1 MHIMKKSV
9 VVFAV
14 CVFFLLFPAFAGAED
29 FKALLSEANT
39 LFRSAEKDFMSGKFD
54 SAWESVQKAKE
65 TIALAKESD
74 PSNTQVTSLERRID
88 QLAEKIAKRKEAAGA
103 KAGGAAGTSGEAAPP
118 ARLPAT
124 ATRYLRESDRPL
136 AQIESMLGSQREKY
150 TPESLV
156 RRVKEQLRTVEKNIG
171 KLLDEYGEFK
181 EHPEVVARIQKMEA
195 AQQELA
201 TLEKTAAESA
211 AAEEKAKARSEAE
224 SGEWLRKLRPYVA
237 SKSRMDDASY
247 LDPEKE
253 MLSYAGFDITPEE
266 LAKRHR
272 IHGEAAALLE
282 EYKNAGVKE
291 PLDLLVETE
300 KEIELRLGQFSS
312 ALRNL
317 GNSALGDARTQLDWG
332 KKFIEENM
340 PKAKKGEDFHL
351 LGRDVLARIQ
361 SSIDSAAV
369 FLPADDEGLS
379 AARSDMETLTKE
391 ADALRELRV
400 EKIRM
405 LPDRFSGPDE
415 AEIRAA
421 AEEAVLKEHP
431 ETSLLRM
438 NIISAEWK
446 NDWRFQEGA
455 DRIVRLV
462 MTRQVSVQAAV
473 KKGDDVLL
481 LTVGVYSRSLPDW
494 SWGPLKG
501 YVMFTDKM
509 LEENVEK

>member
-1 MHIMKKSV
+1 MKKSV

-39 LFRSAEKDFMSGKFD
+39 LFRSADKDFMSGKFD

-65 TIALAKESD
+65 TVALAKEAD
-74 PSNTQVTSLERRID
+74 PSNSQVTSLERRID
-88 QLAEKIAKRKEAAGA
+88 QLAEKIAKRKEAAGV

-124 ATRYLRESDRPL
+124 AMRYLRESDRPL

-156 RRVKEQLRTVEKNIG
+156 RRVKEQLRTVEKNVG

-181 EHPEVVARIQKMEA
+181 EHPEVVARIQKMEV

-211 AAEEKAKARSEAE
+211 AAEEKTKARGEAE

-291 PLDLLVETE
+291 PLDLLLETE

-317 GNSALGDARTQLDWG
+317 GNSALGGARTQLDWG
-332 KKFIEENM
+332 KKLIEENM

-379 AARSDMETLTKE
+379 AARSDMETLMKE

-421 AEEAVLKEHP
+421 AEEGVLKEHP

-462 MTRQVSVQAAV
+462 MTRQVSVQAAL

>member
-1 MHIMKKSV
+1 MKNSG

-14 CVFFLLFPAFAGAED
+14 CVFFLLFPAFAGAAD
-29 FKALLSEANT
+29 VKALLGEANT
-39 LFRSAEKDFMSGKFD
+39 LFRSADKDFMSGKFD
-54 SAWESVQKAKE
+54 TAWESVQKAKE
-65 TIALAKESD
+65 TISLAKEAD
-74 PSNTQVTSLERRID
+74 PSNSQVVSLERRID

-103 KAGGAAGTSGEAAPP
+103 KTGAAGAGASGEAPP

-136 AQIESMLGSQREKY
+136 AQIESMLGAQREKY

-156 RRVKEQLRTVEKNIG
+156 RRVKEQLQTVEQNIG

-181 EHPEVVARIQKMEA
+181 DHPEVVARIRKMEA

-201 TLEKTAAESA
+201 TLEKTAEESA
-211 AAEEKAKARSEAE
+211 AAEAEAKAGREAE

-237 SKSRMDDASY
+237 SKSRMDDAPY

-266 LAKRHR
+266 LAKRHG

-282 EYKNAGVKE
+282 EYRSAGVKE
-291 PLDLLVETE
+291 PLDLLAETE
-300 KEIELRLGQFSS
+300 KEIESRLGQFSS

-332 KKFIEENM
+332 KKFIEENV
-340 PKAKKGEDFHL
+340 PKAQKGEDFNL

-369 FLPADDEGLS
+369 FLPAEDEGLS

-421 AEEAVLKEHP
+421 AEEAVVKEHP
-431 ETSLLRM
+431 GTSLLRM

-473 KKGDDVLL
+473 KKGSDVLL

>member
-1 MHIMKKSV
+1 MKKNG
-9 VVFAV
+9 FFLIAV
-14 CVFFLLFPAFAGAED
+14 CILLLIIPVFAGAAD
-29 FKALLSEANT
+29 VKTLLSEANT
-39 LFRSAEKDFMSGKFD
+39 LFRSADKDFMSGKFD
-54 SAWESVQKAKE
+54 TAWDFVQKAKE
-65 TIALAKESD
+65 TIALAKEAD
-74 PSNTQVTSLERRID
+74 PSNSQVTSLERRID
-88 QLAEKIAKRKEAAGA
+88 QLAEKIAKRKEASGT
-103 KAGGAAGTSGEAAPP
+103 KVGGAAGASGEVAP

-136 AQIESMLGSQREKY
+136 SQIESVLGSQREKY

-156 RRVKEQLRTVEKNIG
+156 RRVKEQLQIVEQNIG
-171 KLLDEYGEFK
+171 KLLAEYGEFK
-181 EHPEVVARIQKMEA
+181 EHPEVTARIQKMEA

-201 TLEKTAAESA
+201 SLEKAADESA
-211 AAEEKAKARSEAE
+211 AAEAKTKADREAE
-224 SGEWLRKLRPYVA
+224 SGEWLGKLRPYVA
-237 SKSRMDDASY
+237 SKSRMDDGPY

-282 EYKNAGVKE
+282 EYKSAGVKE

-300 KEIELRLGQFSS
+300 KEIESRLSQFSS

-332 KKFIEENM
+332 KKFIEENV
-340 PKAKKGEDFHL
+340 PKAQKGEDFNL

-361 SSIDSAAV
+361 SLIDSAAV
-369 FLPADDEGLS
+369 FLPADDEGLR
-379 AARSDMETLTKE
+379 AARFDMETLMKE
-391 ADALRELRV
+391 GDALRELRV

-405 LPDRFSGPDE
+405 LPERFSGSDAE
-415 AEIRAA
+415 EIRAA
-421 AEEAVLKEHP
+421 AEEAALQEHP
-431 ETSLLRM
+431 GASLLRM

-446 NDWRFQEGA
+446 SDWRFQEGA
-455 DRIVRLV
+455 DRIVRIV
-462 MTRQVSVQAAV
+462 MTRQLSVQTAV
-473 KKGDDVLL
+473 RTGGDVLL
-481 LTVGVYSRSLPDW
+481 LTVGVYSQSLPDW

>member
-1 MHIMKKSV
+1 MKKSV

-29 FKALLSEANT
+29 VKALLGEANT

-65 TIALAKESD
+65 TVALAKEAD
-74 PSNTQVTSLERRID
+74 PSNSQVPSLERRID
-88 QLAEKIAKRKEAAGA
+88 QLAEKKAKRKEAAGA

-379 AARSDMETLTKE
+379 AARSDMETLMKE

-415 AEIRAA
+415 AGIRAT

-446 NDWRFQEGA
+446 NDWRFHEGA
-455 DRIVRLV
+455 DRIVHLV

-473 KKGDDVLL
+473 KKRDDVLL